1 MAEAIEEFELK
12 LLFPQNKLAALEE
25 WMVSKGGARRQ
36 RLQAAYIDTDDF
48 LLAQS
53 GIALRVRKEGR
64 HWFQTLKAPT
74 SSHLERLEHNVA
86 LVHGGAGI
94 PEWSIVHHA
103 NHLAGKALKKV
114 LAGRSVSDL
123 RVKYRTDIFRR
134 CVQVR
139 ARGGILEYALDVGR
153 ILAIHQD
160 GQESSI
166 PVCELEIELLEG
178 DKSAV
183 LTHAKNFIKQYQAC
197 IDTRSK
203 AQRGFNLASGIQTSP
218 PLKTRALTLTKF
230 NDSTISTEVLN
241 SCLNQI
247 LVNASEINT
256 GVPYF
261 DEHLHQLR
269 VGMRRLKTAMRFMAL
284 RSIFFSEVDLNT
296 LEKIFSELG
305 NYRDLNFLDE
315 KLAPSLQA
323 VQAPVMHLST
333 VADLPHPKTL
343 LRQQKFQLFL
353 ISTLMLVVS
362 LERLDSNIKLLKPLI
377 LQELDKIHKDT
388 HKVAKKFME
397 IEDEER
403 HKLRKKLKRLR
414 YSLEFFKDLCDS
426 SRYKSYLKKLEKVA
440 DFLGQYNDI
449 CVALDRVEVLIQKDA
464 NILFAQ
470 GWLKAEQTRVRLD
483 SAESLKHFYLEKK
496 VW

>member
-1 MAEAIEEFELK
+1 
-12 LLFPQNKLAALEE
+12 
-25 WMVSKGGARRQ
+25 
-36 RLQAAYIDTDDF
+36 
-48 LLAQS
+48 
-53 GIALRVRKEGR
+53 
-64 HWFQTLKAPT
+64 
-74 SSHLERLEHNVA
+74 
-86 LVHGGAGI
+86 
-94 PEWSIVHHA
+94 
-103 NHLAGKALKKV
+103 
-114 LAGRSVSDL
+114 
-123 RVKYRTDIFRR
+123 
-134 CVQVR
+134 
-139 ARGGILEYALDVGR
+139 
-153 ILAIHQD
+153 
-160 GQESSI
+160 
-166 PVCELEIELLEG
+166 
-178 DKSAV
+178 
-183 LTHAKNFIKQYQAC
+183 
-197 IDTRSK
+197 
-203 AQRGFNLASGIQTSP
+203 
-218 PLKTRALTLTKF
+218 
-230 NDSTISTEVLN
+230 
-241 SCLNQI
+241 
-247 LVNASEINT
+247 
-256 GVPYF
+256 
-261 DEHLHQLR
+261 
-269 VGMRRLKTAMRFMAL
+269 MRRLKTAMRFMAL

-296 LEKIFSELG
+296 LEKIFTELG

-333 VADLPHPKTL
+333 VADLPHPKIL